1 MSGPLIPG
9 MREFDRPRSGW
20 PRWVTGMI
28 VASVVV
34 GSLIVLAGFVGGVG
48 PLRVLGQSTV
58 PLEAVAYRVTG
69 DGPVIEIAVTLPPS
83 GLCRDDVIDAVAFER
98 SNRVEVEASVTRGR
112 AATCT
117 VTTIGGDVRWV
128 GVPLDR
134 PLGTR
139 TVIRASDREPLQR
152 EDAAGT

>member
-1 MSGPLIPG
+1 
-9 MREFDRPRSGW
+9 
-20 PRWVTGMI
+20 
-28 VASVVV
+28 
-34 GSLIVLAGFVGGVG
+34 
-48 PLRVLGQSTV
+48 VLGQSTV

-69 DGPVIEIAVTLPPS
+69 DEAAIEIAVTLPPS

-128 GVPLDR
+128 GVLLDS

-139 TVIRASDREPLQR
+139 TVIRAADREPLSR
-152 EDAAGT
+152 EDPAPS